1 MKRPTRFGEWLF
13 RFASSQKN
21 VDCFIKWVGRV
32 ALVLGTITAILL
44 LVVIFLK

>member
-13 RFASSQKN
+13 RFASSPKN

-32 ALVLGTITAILL
+32 ALVFGAIMAIVL
-44 LVVIFLK
+44 LVAIFLK